1 VDIDTALVARLIGSQ
16 FPQWS
21 GLPIYPAE
29 PNGWDNRTFRLGPDL
44 SVRLPSAEG
53 YAAQVRKE
61 QRWLPLLA
69 PHVPLPIPV
78 PVARGLPGAGY
89 PWSWSVYR
97 WLDGQPVST
106 ADLSD
111 LTELAVT
118 LASFLV
124 CLQQIDPTGGPR
136 PGPHNFFRGGQLET
150 YDSETRRAIAA
161 AQDLIDSE
169 LARAVWENALA
180 ATWHGRPVWIHG
192 DVAAGNL
199 LVQAGR
205 LAAVIDFGCSG
216 VGDPACDLTIAWT
229 LLSGESREAF
239 RSALPLDAATWRRG
253 RGWALWKAL
262 ITYVGSL
269 ETDPAA
275 AAMARRVIDD
285 VLDEHV
291 HPD

>member
-1 VDIDTALVARLIGSQ
+1 MDIDTALVARLIGSQ

-44 SVRLPSAEG
+44 LVRLPSAEG

-136 PGPHNFFRGGQLET
+136 PGPHNF
-150 YDSETRRAIAA
+150 S
-161 AQDLIDSE
+161 
-169 LARAVWENALA
+169 
-180 ATWHGRPVWIHG
+180 
-192 DVAAGNL
+192 AAG
-199 LVQAGR
+199 R
-205 LAAVIDFGCSG
+205 
-216 VGDPACDLTIAWT
+216 
-229 LLSGESREAF
+229 
-239 RSALPLDAATWRRG
+239 
-253 RGWALWKAL
+253 
-262 ITYVGSL
+262 
-269 ETDPAA
+269 
-275 AAMARRVIDD
+275 
-285 VLDEHV
+285 
-291 HPD
+291 

>member
-1 VDIDTALVARLIGSQ
+1 MDIDTALVARLIGSQ

-78 PVARGLPGAGY
+78 PVARGLPGAG
-89 PWSWSVYR
+89 
-97 WLDGQPVST
+97 
-106 ADLSD
+106 
-111 LTELAVT
+111 
-118 LASFLV
+118 
-124 CLQQIDPTGGPR
+124 
-136 PGPHNFFRGGQLET
+136 
-150 YDSETRRAIAA
+150 
-161 AQDLIDSE
+161 
-169 LARAVWENALA
+169 AVWENALA

-229 LLSGESREAF
+229 LLSGRAGR
-239 RSALPLDAATWRRG
+239 RSAPHCRSMLPRG
-253 RGWALWKAL
+253 GAGGDGRCGR
-262 ITYVGSL
+262 
-269 ETDPAA
+269 P
-275 AAMARRVIDD
+275 
-285 VLDEHV
+285 
-291 HPD
+291 